1 MKSKRFYYAYGIIET
16 EEPGAC
22 LIASQENMSAVHYRD
37 LALVF
42 KEVAS
47 SSLQVTKEN
56 ALAHHRVIAQIM
68 QEQTIIP
75 FRFGIIFNKT
85 EEMTG
90 ILAASY
96 EEIKKTLKQLENKLE
111 LGLKVIWKK
120 EALANKLERDYEHLK
135 RFKEEI
141 LDLPSGSAYGS
152 AILLGQS
159 VKAAMEEMQS
169 FYQERICPPLQAI
182 SLDSRLNKPL
192 NERMVLNAAFLVS
205 RDQETRFDAKV
216 NELYEQHH
224 EQFDFMYSGPW
235 PPYNFIDL
243 KIEK

>member
-42 KEVAS
+42 SEVAS

-141 LDLPSGSAYGS
+141 LNLPSEQCIWLRYSPGAEREGGHGRDAVFLPGADLPPTAG
-152 AILLGQS
+152 
-159 VKAAMEEMQS
+159 
-169 FYQERICPPLQAI
+169 
-182 SLDSRLNKPL
+182 
-192 NERMVLNAAFLVS
+192 
-205 RDQETRFDAKV
+205 
-216 NELYEQHH
+216 
-224 EQFDFMYSGPW
+224 
-235 PPYNFIDL
+235 DL
-243 KIEK
+243 AGFPAQ